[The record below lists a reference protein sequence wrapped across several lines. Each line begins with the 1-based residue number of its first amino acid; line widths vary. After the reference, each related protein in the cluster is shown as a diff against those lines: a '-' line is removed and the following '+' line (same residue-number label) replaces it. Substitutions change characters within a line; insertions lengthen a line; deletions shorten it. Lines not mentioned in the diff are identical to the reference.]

1 MIKHEA
7 LNRIAVLEQEN
18 HLLKKI
24 AAEKEKW
31 REQANEL
38 CLENDRLKQMK
49 EDLVLQNLRQRQ
61 TIAEHEEK
69 VMDLYL
75 LYTAKCA

>member
-1 MIKHEA
+1 MQSLEADILIKHEA

-24 AAEKEKW
+24 AVEKEKW

-69 VMDLYL
+69 VID
-75 LYTAKCA
+75 